1 MTKSKQPVF
10 KKNSR
15 MKNYSIIFDKEI
27 MQNRPAFYKF
37 NVGSRITQTKSDEVF
52 VITKGLEHR
61 LDLISVKF
69 YGTSVYDWII
79 AEFNNIEDPIKDI
92 VAGKKIVI
100 PNKNK
105 LGII

>member
-15 MKNYSIIFDKEI
+15 MRNYSIIFDKEI
-27 MQNRPAFYKF
+27 MQNRPAFYRF
-37 NVGSRITQTKSDEVF
+37 NIETKVTQSDEVF
-52 VITKGLEHR
+52 VVTKGLEHR

-69 YGTSVYDWII
+69 YGTSIYDWVI

-92 VAGKKIVI
+92 VAGKKIII
-100 PNKNK
+100 PNKTK